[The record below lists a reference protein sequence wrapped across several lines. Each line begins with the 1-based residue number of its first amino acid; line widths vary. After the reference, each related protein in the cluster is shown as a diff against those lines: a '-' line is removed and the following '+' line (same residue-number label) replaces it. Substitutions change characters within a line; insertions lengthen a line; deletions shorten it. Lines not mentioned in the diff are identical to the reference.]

1 MHVKQRLN
9 NNVVL
14 VEDDSQQPMIVMGK
28 GIGYKAYPGN
38 LVDPSLID
46 RTFVLKNEMKSE
58 IDRVKALF
66 KEIPIQYILVSET
79 IIQQAEKELNTEFG
93 LSMLVSLADHICSAV
108 SRKKKNIVMASPLHW
123 DIKQLYPVEA
133 RLGEQAIEII
143 HSTLEIELDET
154 ESTAIAMHFL
164 SSGNNYESIQQAMNF
179 TKIIR
184 DILSIIQYHFQFEIN
199 QNSLTFSRLVSH
211 LQYFLMRQ
219 VKGISVMNM
228 SDEMIRLVIQQYQSS
243 FQCAEKI
250 MNYLDKTHQVKP
262 TLEEEVYLTMHIERI
277 HQIKEGKE
285 LETMEK

>member
-1 MHVKQRLN
+1 MHIKQRLN

-14 VEDDSQQPMIVMGK
+14 VEDDSKQPMIVMGK
-28 GIGYKAYPGN
+28 GIGYKAYPGHV
-38 LVDPSLID
+38 VDPSLVE

-66 KEIPIQYILVSET
+66 KEIPIEYILVSET
-79 IIQQAEKELNTEFG
+79 IIDQAEKKMNAEFG

-108 SRKKKNIVMASPLHW
+108 HRKQKEIVMASPLHW
-123 DIKQLYPVEA
+123 DIKQLYPTEA
-133 RLGEQAIEII
+133 KLGEEALAII
-143 HSTLEIELDET
+143 HATLGIELDET

-184 DILSIIQYHFQFEIN
+184 DILAIIQYHFQFEIN

-219 VKGISVMNM
+219 VKGIKVMNM

-277 HQIKEGKE
+277 HQVKEDHE
-285 LETMEK
+285 VESSE